1 MYVYIY
7 IYKYNIYIIYIY
19 IPLTQSI
26 SPSAAISS
34 YSSPNNPNRE
44 TKWESFSGV
53 PGTNEGGDLP
63 PNIEYTVPLN
73 GQSTP
78 FDGSIDMNKSTRLDK
93 DRDKDRNMLSRKSS
107 ILENSVVDYFRL
119 QYILDGLQLVINS
132 DVLNKQEDKRYV
144 YTYFCTFFL
153 DICMYVYVLLVINSD
168 VLNKEDYERYICIYI

>member
-1 MYVYIY
+1 M
-7 IYKYNIYIIYIY
+7 
-19 IPLTQSI
+19 
-26 SPSAAISS
+26 
-34 YSSPNNPNRE
+34 
-44 TKWESFSGV
+44 
-53 PGTNEGGDLP
+53 PGANEGGDQL

-93 DRDKDRNMLSRKSS
+93 DGDRDRDKGINMLSRKSS

-144 YTYFCTFFL
+144 YTYLCTFIFGYIHVC
-153 DICMYVYVLLVINSD
+153 ICSWLLNLIS
-168 VLNKEDYERYICIYI
+168 